1 MRLRRCAAIC
11 LLPYDSTLTNFA
23 LKNVAYEQK
32 HFQSIVLPQAQCA
45 EEERNDS
52 RDVPYHGERQ
62 GIPVQQQTGC
72 GGKDVERGNRASV
85 RAQPRCAGRKPY
97 A

>member
-32 HFQSIVLPQAQCA
+32 HFQSIVLPQKISALSYILIY
-45 EEERNDS
+45 N
-52 RDVPYHGERQ
+52 
-62 GIPVQQQTGC
+62 
-72 GGKDVERGNRASV
+72 NLL
-85 RAQPRCAGRKPY
+85 
-97 A
+97 